1 MRTSGFEL
9 KPKAG
14 RASGLTG
21 NSVAMS
27 MTLPLLLQV
36 GHTIFSFEFRAPHG
50 RCGLAFPARASHD
63 CGAEQARRKQ
73 EVNIDRNDDA
83 SGIRAANHCH
93 PERYAD
99 VMRGEWTAPGSL
111 CPVDGVEVQQTG
123 GNAPDRAGVVHEAFF
138 ADGRSDDPEAVIFV
152 CYAEVRREYV
162 AVTLLDA
169 SNRRDGATQARFCS
183 TTTPVEHAA
192 SNPKVAAAKAL
203 FAIGVGLLIF
213 AALAQIAC

>member
-1 MRTSGFEL
+1 VGV
-9 KPKAG
+9 AG
-14 RASGLTG
+14 
-21 NSVAMS
+21 VA
-27 MTLPLLLQV
+27 
-36 GHTIFSFEFRAPHG
+36 FA
-50 RCGLAFPARASHD
+50 ARASDD

-93 PERYAD
+93 PDRYAD
-99 VMRGEWTAPGSL
+99 VMRGEWTGL
-111 CPVDGVEVQQTG
+111 CPVDGIEVQQIG
-123 GNAPDRAGVVHEAFF
+123 GNPPDRAGVVHEAFF

-152 CYAEVRREYV
+152 CYAEVRREYL

-183 TTTPVEHAA
+183 TTTAVEHAA